1 MKRCI
6 GGFKMAETVFVD
18 TTFLVARFNTRD
30 RTHRH
35 AVDFL
40 ESQRRSPGAPRP
52 VLSDYVFDE
61 MVTTLLFRSRRHA
74 VARAAGKAI
83 LESQAS
89 RIVRVDDSASQAA
102 WDLFLARE
110 DKDWSF
116 TDCTSLRS
124 DGPPRPA
131 DRALVRSELSSG
143 GLRDPPRDP

>member
-30 RTHRH
+30 RNHRH

-89 RIVRVDDSASQAA
+89 RSSAWTIRRSKLPGTCSSPGRTRIGPSRTASP
-102 WDLFLARE
+102 
-110 DKDWSF
+110 SF
-116 TDCTSLRS
+116 
-124 DGPPRPA
+124 
-131 DRALVRSELSSG
+131 
-143 GLRDPPRDP
+143 